1 MIEFYQYLLLLSGIL
16 IYVGIYLYLYYWLNR
31 YSNHCECLNIWY
43 VKYILIYILINLIHF
58 VLVLIYFTIFNEVL
72 TILNDILVIYQI
84 ISIPIM
90 ILLIKHINDKCACY
104 NHISTEIMKVILVI
118 MLIMNTIL
126 IVSYIN
132 KIIRVYI

>member
-1 MIEFYQYLLLLSGIL
+1 MFKYL
-16 IYVGIYLYLYYWLNR
+16 V
-31 YSNHCECLNIWY
+31 C
-43 VKYILIYILINLIHF
+43 KIYINIYINKFNTFCISF
-58 VLVLIYFTIFNEVL
+58 NIYFIIFNEVL

-104 NHISTEIMKVILVI
+104 NHISKEIMKVILVI